1 MDTKDEFTTLAGKTW
16 KVRAVSLT
24 IRQLVEQRVR
34 REFEAAGEPLDPP
47 TYEVKLASGQV
58 QNEAHDETTLDT
70 IEDKVLWNIHQKAL
84 LRLRMKQNVEV
95 MKVKFVRGI
104 VYDWPPADANWEAN
118 QQMLGIEIPAGDFE
132 KRYHYL
138 TTEVLASPEDE
149 LRAMQA
155 IDTLS
160 YAGMYREEDIA
171 AAVDGFRYNLLRA
184 GILSGLA
191 DEKEQVE
198 LQRPAPGGQDSEGVG
213 ADVESVPSAG
223 I

>member
-1 MDTKDEFTTLAGKTW
+1 METKDEFTTLAGKTW

-24 IRQLVEQRVR
+24 IRQLIEQRVR
-34 REFEAAGEPLDPP
+34 REFEAKGEPLDPP
-47 TYEVKLASGQV
+47 TYEVKLASGLV
-58 QNEAHDETTLDT
+58 QNEPHDETTLET
-70 IEDKVLWNIHQKAL
+70 IEDKVLWNIHQKAV

-104 VYDWPPADANWEAN
+104 VYDWPPTDANWEAN
-118 QQMLGIEIPAGDFE
+118 QKMLGIEIPTNDFD

-138 TTEVLASPEDE
+138 TTEILASPEDE

-171 AAVDGFRYNLLRA
+171 AAVDGFRYNLRRA

-198 LQRPAPGGQDSEGVG
+198 LQRPAPGGENSEGMG
-213 ADVESVPSAG
+213 ADIESVPVAG

>member
-1 MDTKDEFTTLAGKTW
+1 METKDEFTTLAGKTW

-34 REFEAAGEPLDPP
+34 REFEAKGEPLDPP
-47 TYEVKLASGQV
+47 TYEVKLASGLV
-58 QNEAHDETTLDT
+58 QNEPHDETTLET
-70 IEDKVLWNIHQKAL
+70 IEDKVLWNIHQKAV

-104 VYDWPPADANWEAN
+104 VYDWPPTDANWEAN
-118 QQMLGIEIPAGDFE
+118 QKMLGIEIPTNDFD

-138 TTEVLASPEDE
+138 TTEILASPEDE

-155 IDTLS
+155 IDILS

-171 AAVDGFRYNLLRA
+171 AAVDGFRYNLRRA

-198 LQRPAPGGQDSEGVG
+198 LQRPAPGGENSEGMG
-213 ADVESVPSAG
+213 ADIESVPVAG